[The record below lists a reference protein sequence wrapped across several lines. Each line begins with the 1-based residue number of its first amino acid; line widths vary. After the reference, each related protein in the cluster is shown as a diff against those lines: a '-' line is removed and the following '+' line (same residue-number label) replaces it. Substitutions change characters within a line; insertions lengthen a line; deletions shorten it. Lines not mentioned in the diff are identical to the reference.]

1 MKNDD
6 THKPDP
12 EALIKEAVEKNK
24 AALFGSLRNL
34 PIENFSPVGLS
45 NVIKINSATRSG
57 NVVGD
62 NFHQRSD
69 FILLG
74 EDIEISLA
82 SSVKKVWEIFDQ
94 KDGAEVLKIVER
106 SAGRKRIF
114 RALSSETV
122 GENSNVGPFVR
133 RAFTVLKAED
143 SVAGKNAKQRQLRK
157 VIYNLFTDQMRQ
169 DLGKVHDSSPL
180 PQ

>member
-1 MKNDD
+1 M
-6 THKPDP
+6 
-12 EALIKEAVEKNK
+12 I
-24 AALFGSLRNL
+24 
-34 PIENFSPVGLS
+34 
-45 NVIKINSATRSG
+45 
-57 NVVGD
+57 
-62 NFHQRSD
+62 
-69 FILLG
+69 
-74 EDIEISLA
+74 
-82 SSVKKVWEIFDQ
+82 KVWEIFDQ
-94 KDGAEVLKIVER
+94 KDGAEVLRIVKR
-106 SAGRKRIF
+106 SAGMKRIF

-169 DLGKVHDSSPL
+169 DLGKVHGSSPL